1 MINNVTFSGRLGA
14 DPELRQTNSGDA
26 VTTLNV
32 AVDAGKDQTVWM
44 RTSVWGKT
52 AELCDQYLK
61 KGSYV
66 VINGRLTDDS
76 YTNRDGVKVN
86 KVGVKA
92 FAVDFGPR
100 QAGDSPS
107 ATPQPVAAAHVQD
120 DLPF

>member
-52 AELCDQYLK
+52 AELCGQYLK

-76 YTNRDGVKVN
+76 YTNKDGVKVN
-86 KVGVKA
+86 KIGVKA

-100 QAGDSPS
+100 QPEDNTAAAPRPVIS
-107 ATPQPVAAAHVQD
+107 ATVQD